1 MVVAAA
7 GLFNKKIDLAF
18 CTTRIFFAP
27 LDRLPREG
35 MSSGT
40 KIGEMMLL
48 KNKVAVIY
56 GAGGGIGG
64 ALPRGLSRGGAKRF
78 LPGGHPAPR
87 EDLTTKKP
95 SSRGVSLAAAGYTPL
110 VGDLVQPT
118 QHPM

>member
-64 ALPRGLSRGGAKRF
+64 AVARAFVRAGGAPV
-78 LPGGHPAPR
+78 LPGRHPGPAQGVTQKIV
-87 EDLTTKKP
+87 LA
-95 SSRGVSLAAAGYTPL
+95 RGVIVAARAEPFCA
-110 VGDLVQPT
+110 
-118 QHPM
+118 

>member
-64 ALPRGLSRGGAKRF
+64 AVARAFSGGGGKPF
-78 LPGGHPAPR
+78 FPGRPPAPPQR
-87 EDLTTKKP
+87 SPQKNRFPPGVPP
-95 SSRGVSLAAAGYTPL
+95 SAEVNSPL
-110 VGDLVQPT
+110 VPAA
-118 QHPM
+118 